1 MADEA
6 ARIADLE
13 RRVAKLTRI
22 NEALTARVQRDM
34 DQQGSAFS
42 LFQAATVL
50 EREVQSR
57 TAALRT
63 TMRELTRSNEA
74 LTLAKEQADAANR
87 AKSEFLANVSHEIRT
102 PMNGVLGM
110 AQMLAMSD
118 LPPRHQRLVTI
129 IQRSAESLLGII
141 NDILDYSKVEAGRL
155 DIEEI
160 AFALR
165 ETIAETLE
173 ALAERARLKGLELVC
188 DIQSSVEPRVLGD
201 PFRFRQVLTNLVSNA
216 IKFTERGTVS
226 VRVSRRADGLLSVE
240 VRDTGIGIPSGSEA
254 RIFEPF
260 EQADG
265 SMARTY
271 GGTGLGLAISKRLVA
286 LMGGSIGVES
296 EVGRGATFTFTVR
309 FPVIASTTAEP
320 LPAGP
325 TSASGISLQ
334 GVRVLLAEDN
344 VVNQEV
350 AVSLLESF
358 GCQVTSAD
366 NGEAAVSK
374 FSAGGH
380 DVVLMDC
387 QMPRMDGF
395 DATRAIRSRE
405 RDTGSAR
412 VPIIAL
418 TANAMRG
425 DRERCLAA
433 GMDDF
438 VSKPFRLE
446 ELRRSLERWVS
457 RSSPS
462 GRTPT
467 SSERESSASQPSQ
480 ELDEQAL
487 AELAALRKPG
497 GADLLGRV
505 ARLFREKT
513 PGLLSDIEDAA
524 ARPDGDALGA
534 AAHSLKSSAA
544 CVGALGLAESC
555 ERLEHMA
562 RGGRIADAV
571 AYAPE
576 VTGRARRAIAELDA
590 RFGTTGA
597 AQCATPVEA
606 PANAEPAGEGPSR
619 EMAPASAHQA

>member
-6 ARIADLE
+6 ARIVELE

-22 NEALTARVQRDM
+22 NEALVARVQRDM

-50 EREVQSR
+50 ESEVQSR

-110 AQMLAMSD
+110 AQMLVMSD

-155 DIEEI
+155 DIEQI
-160 AFALR
+160 PFALR
-165 ETIAETLE
+165 ETSAETLE

-188 DIQSSVEPRVLGD
+188 DIQPSVEPRVLGD

-216 IKFTERGTVS
+216 IKFTERGSVS
-226 VRVSRRADGLLSVE
+226 VRVSRRADGLLCVE

-286 LMGGSIGVES
+286 LMGGTIAVES
-296 EVGRGATFTFTVR
+296 EAGKGATFTFTVR
-309 FPVIASTTAEP
+309 FPVIAAAVEEP
-320 LPAGP
+320 LAASPAP
-325 TSASGISLQ
+325 SSKVSLQ

-350 AVSLLESF
+350 AVSLLESL

-374 FSAGGH
+374 LTAGSH

-395 DATRAIRSRE
+395 DATRAIRCHERE
-405 RDTGSAR
+405 AGTGR
-412 VPIIAL
+412 IPIIAL

-438 VSKPFRLE
+438 VSKPFRLD
-446 ELRRSLERWVS
+446 ELRRTLERWVAQA
-457 RSSPS
+457 PPP
-462 GRTPT
+462 GRPAT
-467 SSERESSASQPSQ
+467 SLAREASAPPPSQ

-513 PGLLSDIEDAA
+513 PALLSDIEDAA
-524 ARPDGDALGA
+524 RRRDGDALGA

-555 ERLEHMA
+555 ERLEHLA
-562 RGGRIADAV
+562 RAGRVADAV
-571 AYAPE
+571 ESAPD
-576 VTGRARRAIAELDA
+576 VTARARRAIAELSA
-590 RFGTTGA
+590 RFDAPRSTELSRPLA
-597 AQCATPVEA
+597 AA
-606 PANAEPAGEGPSR
+606 PDGSLPGPS
-619 EMAPASAHQA
+619 

>member
-1 MADEA
+1 MVDETT
-6 ARIADLE
+6 RIGELE

-22 NEALTARVQRDM
+22 NEALVARVQRDM

-57 TAALRT
+57 TAALRS

-110 AQMLAMSD
+110 AQMLAMSA
-118 LPPRHQRLVTI
+118 LPPQQHRLVAI

-160 AFALR
+160 PFALR

-173 ALAERARLKGLELVC
+173 ALAERARLKGIELAC
-188 DIQSSVEPRVLGD
+188 DIQPSVEPRVIGD
-201 PFRFRQVLTNLVSNA
+201 PFRFRQVLTNLLSNA
-216 IKFTERGTVS
+216 IKFTERGSVN
-226 VRVSRRADGLLSVE
+226 VRVSRQADGLLCVE

-265 SMARTY
+265 SMARTH
-271 GGTGLGLAISKRLVA
+271 GGTGLGLAICKRLVA
-286 LMGGSIGVES
+286 LMGGTIGVES
-296 EVGRGATFTFTVR
+296 AVGVGTTFTFTVR
-309 FPVIASTTAEP
+309 FPVIVGATAEP

-325 TSASGISLQ
+325 VQSSGVSLE
-334 GVRVLLAEDN
+334 GVRILLAEDN
-344 VVNQEV
+344 AVNQEV
-350 AVSLLESF
+350 AVSLLESL

-366 NGEAAVSK
+366 NGEMAVST
-374 FSAGGH
+374 FSTGRH

-395 DATRAIRSRE
+395 DATREIRRRE
-405 RDTGSAR
+405 RDSANKR

-438 VSKPFRLE
+438 VSKPFRLD
-446 ELRRSLERWVS
+446 ELRRTLERWLS
-457 RSSPS
+457 EPSPPRLEPAIAEP
-462 GRTPT
+462 GAPD
-467 SSERESSASQPSQ
+467 ASP
-480 ELDEQAL
+480 ELDERAL
-487 AELAALRKPG
+487 AELSALRRPG
-497 GADLLGRV
+497 GGDLIGKV
-505 ARLFREKT
+505 VRLFREGT
-513 PGLLSDIEDAA
+513 PDLLRNIEDAA
-524 ARPDGDALGA
+524 ARRDGDSLGA

-544 CVGALGLAESC
+544 CVGALRLAESC
-555 ERLEHMA
+555 ERLEHLA
-562 RGGRIADAV
+562 RTSQVADAV
-571 AYAPE
+571 AYAPN
-576 VTGRARRAIAELDA
+576 VSARARRVIAELGA
-590 RFGTTGA
+590 RFDA
-597 AQCATPVEA
+597 HPAT
-606 PANAEPAGEGPSR
+606 
-619 EMAPASAHQA
+619 

>member
-1 MADEA
+1 LDPDNMADEA
-6 ARIADLE
+6 ARIVELE

-22 NEALTARVQRDM
+22 NEALVARVQRDM

-110 AQMLAMSD
+110 AQMLAMSE

-160 AFALR
+160 PFAVR

-173 ALAERARLKGLELVC
+173 ALAERARLEGLELVC
-188 DIQSSVEPRVLGD
+188 DIESSVEPRVLGD

-216 IKFTERGTVS
+216 IKFTERGSVR
-226 VRVSRRADGLLSVE
+226 VRVSRRADGLLCVE
-240 VRDTGIGIPSGSEA
+240 VSDTGIGIPSGSEA

-296 EVGRGATFTFTVR
+296 EAGKGATFTFTVR
-309 FPVIASTTAEP
+309 FPVISGAADDTFS
-320 LPAGP
+320 AG
-325 TSASGISLQ
+325 SALSSEVSLQ

-350 AVSLLESF
+350 AVSLLESL

-374 FSAGGH
+374 LSA
-380 DVVLMDC
+380 DRYDLVLMDC
-387 QMPRMDGF
+387 QMPGMDGF
-395 DATRAIRSRE
+395 DATREIRCRE
-405 RDTGSAR
+405 RDAGNGR
-412 VPIIAL
+412 IPIVAL

-446 ELRRSLERWVS
+446 ELRRTLERWVS
-457 RSSPS
+457 HASPP
-462 GRTPT
+462 GRMAT
-467 SSERESSASQPSQ
+467 SYEREASAPPPSQ
-480 ELDEQAL
+480 ELDERAL

-513 PGLLSDIEDAA
+513 PGLLADIEDAA
-524 ARPDGDALGA
+524 MRQDADVLGT

-562 RGGRIADAV
+562 RSGRLADAV
-571 AYAPE
+571 AYAPD
-576 VTGRARRAIAELDA
+576 VTGRARRAIAELSA
-590 RFGTTGA
+590 RFDPHGA
-597 AQCATPVEA
+597 SPSAAPSTQLRTPSQ
-606 PANAEPAGEGPSR
+606 AG
-619 EMAPASAHQA
+619 SAG